1 MHALK
6 SLNFDR
12 MRGAVDGSDDARH
25 DDEVEDDGSIFLIPI
40 IA

>member
-1 MHALK
+1 MHASK

-12 MRGAVDGSDDARH
+12 MRAVDGSDDARH
-25 DDEVEDDGSIFLIPI
+25 DDDEDDGSIFLIPI

>member
-25 DDEVEDDGSIFLIPI
+25 DDEDDGSIFLIPI